1 MCSRRKPCVYSFVF
15 PTASP
20 QHPLAAHQNKTTM
33 IRFLSLFAFLLVL
46 TACGGPDGTELESGE
61 ALTEAEEGGT
71 MTSAAGT
78 KFAVDPVQSNVEWEG
93 SKLVGGSHQGTMP
106 LTFGE
111 IMVAD
116 NKLVA
121 GRFSIDLRKMENT
134 DLEDAEARA
143 KLIGHLQSADFFE
156 TEKYP
161 MAEFTIVNAQAAP
174 ANNDGITHNI
184 TGNLMLKGQTR
195 SITLPAIVSID
206 GDTFKA
212 STPEFT
218 IDRKEWGMEYGSG
231 SIAGIAQ
238 DNIINDEVGLQLY
251 IVATKQ
257 SK

>member
-1 MCSRRKPCVYSFVF
+1 
-15 PTASP
+15 
-20 QHPLAAHQNKTTM
+20 M
-33 IRFLSLFAFLLVL
+33 IRLLSLFAFLLIL
-46 TACGGPDGTELESGE
+46 TACGGPDGTEVESGE

-71 MTSAAGT
+71 MTTTAAV
-78 KFAVDPVQSNVEWEG
+78 KYAVNPAQSNVEWEG

-116 NKLVA
+116 GSKLVA
-121 GRFSIDLRKMENT
+121 GRFSIDLREMENT

-143 KLIGHLQSADFFE
+143 KLIGHLQSADFFD

-161 MAEFTIVNAQAAP
+161 MAEFTIVNVQPAS

-251 IVATKQ
+251 IVATRQ